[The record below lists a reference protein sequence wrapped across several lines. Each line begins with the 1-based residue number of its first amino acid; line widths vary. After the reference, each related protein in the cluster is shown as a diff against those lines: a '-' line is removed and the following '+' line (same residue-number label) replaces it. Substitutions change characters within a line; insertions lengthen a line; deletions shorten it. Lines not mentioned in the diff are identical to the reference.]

1 MIRPLKLVAIIGATT
16 LALLPRTGKTN
27 DLPSLYNWQFKEP
40 VKTES
45 VHNAKQLLSLFAARN
60 YDLPQPLKPATV
72 PRLYLSRLVED
83 FASVQPVRVRTGLFI
98 RTVAPLVLRSNEKIL
113 KQRAELERI
122 IADREKG
129 QPLSKTRTRWLDAL
143 AELYAG
149 TASDLDGLQDRVD
162 VIPPSLAIA
171 QAINESGWG
180 TGTLAIK
187 SNGMFGQHASS
198 WLRSG
203 TVRAA
208 SGNVSVAAFPS
219 LLDGVSA
226 YMTNLNR
233 NRAYATVRKLR
244 AERRRKGE
252 PPDGHELAAG
262 LRHYSGRGAAYV
274 NELRRLISGHKLSIY
289 DTARLAPDGGTI
301 LLQAER

>member
-1 MIRPLKLVAIIGATT
+1 MVLGAAM
-16 LALLPRTGKTN
+16 LGSVPSPAKSS
-27 DLPSLYNWQFKEP
+27 DLPSLYQWQFREP

-45 VHNAKQLLSLFAARN
+45 VRDAQQLLSLFAAQD
-60 YDLPQPLKPATV
+60 YVLPHPGKPAVV
-72 PRLYLSRLVED
+72 PRIYLSRLVED
-83 FASVQPVRVRTGLFI
+83 FASVQPVRIRTGLFI
-98 RTVAPLVLRSNEKIL
+98 RAVAPLVLRSNEKIL

-122 IADREKG
+122 IGDRDEG
-129 QPLSKTRTRWLDAL
+129 RTLSAGRTHWLDAL

-149 TASDLDGLQDRVD
+149 DTTDLAALRNRVD
-162 VIPPSLAIA
+162 IVPPSLAIA

-180 TGTLAIK
+180 TGSLAIK
-187 SNGMFGQHASS
+187 SNGLFGQHASS

-208 SGNVSVAAFPS
+208 SGNVSVAAFPT

-233 NRAYATVRKLR
+233 NRAYAAVRALR

-252 PPDGHELAAG
+252 APDGHALAGG
-262 LRHYSGRGAAYV
+262 LTHYSGRGSAYV
-274 NELRRLISGHKLSIY
+274 TELRRLISGHKLSIY
-289 DTARLAPDGGTI
+289 DTARLAPDGGTV
-301 LLQAER
+301 LLQADR